1 MSGMLFGALI
11 GACAT
16 YLIIKNKGT
25 IKRELEEVSEKVK
38 DGVHDSGHK
47 AKEKAEEF
55 GERAKEKAMHTMK
68 QLMKKPTKP
77 LLLLITKPE
86 FKQSHQQEKPIKK
99 VWEKNPKNSE

>member
-1 MSGMLFGALI
+1 MRNEGSHLMSGMLFGALI

-38 DGVHDSGHK
+38 YGVHEFGHK

-55 GERAKEKAMHTMK
+55 GERAKEKANAYGETAY
-68 QLMKKPTKP
+68 
-77 LLLLITKPE
+77 
-86 FKQSHQQEKPIKK
+86 EKANKTAASSDYK
-99 VWEKNPKNSE
+99 SQNLNNPSTGKTY